1 MSIETI
7 TEEALKLPAEE
18 RARLADTLVESLDP
32 VDDPHIRQAW
42 EQEIERRIV
51 DVESGRSKTVPAEEV
66 FAEIRASLNPAR

>member
-66 FAEIRASLNPAR
+66 FAEIRASLNRAR

>member
-42 EQEIERRIV
+42 EQEIERRIA